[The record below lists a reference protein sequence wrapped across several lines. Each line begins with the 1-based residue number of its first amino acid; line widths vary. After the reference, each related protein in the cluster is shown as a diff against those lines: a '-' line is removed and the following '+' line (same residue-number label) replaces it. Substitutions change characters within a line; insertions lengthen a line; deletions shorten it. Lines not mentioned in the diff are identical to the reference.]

1 MNTDLKDIEFE
12 EAYVV
17 ESVKQGKRSSIFAR
31 DKELDLD
38 VMKYESEDTDYMVQ
52 MKIKFYTERIAK
64 EEMIK
69 INLYNE
75 EKRNLYKIGTYC
87 LLIVIFSLII
97 VIINKFAHLTNYTR
111 ISDISITDLRS
122 IGALC
127 IYQATFLFIAGIVV
141 CIAWIIVLLKRSAV
155 TEDPHDRVKRRR
167 ESIIKRCDE
176 RIDKYNKEVFR
187 LQMKHL
193 NLK

>member
-1 MNTDLKDIEFE
+1 MGRDLKDIEFE

-31 DKELDLD
+31 GSDLDLD

-52 MKIKFYTERIAK
+52 MKIKFYSERIAK

-75 EKRNLYKIGTYC
+75 EKRNLYKIGAYC
-87 LLIVIFSLII
+87 LLIVIFSLVIFII
-97 VIINKFAHLTNYTR
+97 EKFANLTRYTR
-111 ISDISITDLRS
+111 ISDINITDLRS

-127 IYQATFLFIAGIVV
+127 IYPATFLFIIGIVV

-167 ESIIKRCDE
+167 ESIIKKCDE
-176 RIDKYNKEVFR
+176 RIEKYNKEVFR